1 MSQET
6 QEWLNENVLVGY
18 TDKRSEGGWWRQDGY
33 DNHVPGPIPVETVR
47 NRLFNWKS
55 ETSPVYVEDGNGGF
69 TQVPNKIAQLRSDS
83 RAVMGIHS
91 DGYTGHGFD
100 EWLIGGPAAIVDTSE
115 GELAIG
121 SAGLLKGGAV
131 AWVQIEMANTV
142 ETEQG
147 FDFRPFLLAT
157 TSFDGT
163 VATQYGRKVNVVVCD
178 NTLEIAKA
186 EKGQKFKLR
195 HTKNSELQLAN
206 ARDALKI
213 IFAARDEFSAEVK
226 TLTETSVSD
235 AQWAAFLDAHC
246 PVVDEKGFPKIGRGL
261 TVAEHEREALS
272 GLWLHD
278 NRVSPWSGTAL
289 GVLQAVNTYSTHVA
303 TMRKVVRPER
313 QQLNVISGKTGAAD
327 NKAMAQLAT
336 VLAA

>member
-6 QEWLNENVLVGY
+6 MQWLNENVLVGF
-18 TDKRSEGGWWRQDGY
+18 TDKRPQGGWWREDGY
-33 DNHVPGPIPVETVR
+33 ENHFSGPIPVETVR
-47 NRLFNWKS
+47 ERLFNWTS

-69 TQVPNKIAQLRSDS
+69 TPVPNHVAQLRSDTRS
-83 RAVMGIHS
+83 VMGIHS
-91 DGYTGHGFD
+91 SGYTGHGFD

-131 AWVQIEMANTV
+131 AWVQIEMEDTV
-142 ETEQG
+142 QTEQG
-147 FDFRPFLLAT
+147 FGFRPFLLAT

-163 VATQYGRKVNVVVCD
+163 VATQYGRKINAVVCD
-178 NTLEIAKA
+178 NTLEIAKN

-195 HTKNSELQLAN
+195 HTKNSGLKLAN

-213 IFAARDEFSAEVK
+213 IFAARDEFAAEVK
-226 TLTETSVSD
+226 TLSETVVSD
-235 AQWAAFLDAHC
+235 AQWAAFLDTHC
-246 PVVDEKGFPKIGRGL
+246 PVPEDDGRGK
-261 TVAEHEREALS
+261 TVAEHKRESLS

-289 GVLQAVNTYSTHVA
+289 GVLQAVNTYNTHVA

-313 QQLNVISGKTGAAD
+313 QQLNVISGKVGAAD
-327 NKAMAQLAT
+327 SEAMAQLAT
-336 VLAA
+336 VLSA